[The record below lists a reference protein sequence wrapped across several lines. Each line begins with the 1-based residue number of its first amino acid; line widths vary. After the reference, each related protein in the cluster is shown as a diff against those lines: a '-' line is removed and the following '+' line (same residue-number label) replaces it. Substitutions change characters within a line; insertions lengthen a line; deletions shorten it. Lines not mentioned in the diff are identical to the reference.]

1 MIMFDLKKYLTLNE
15 LNDYIKT
22 AGYNYDLSLKT
33 DKAELLTTLQ
43 EFMRNKTLTAVI
55 YLDGIHNVEVIT
67 NGKSYVYNPLV
78 TVTGYF
84 DVKEQFLAITPNTT
98 YFPSLY
104 LYGFAT
110 LIPFELIEVV
120 PSTSSG
126 FKNRFSKDDLLLS
139 KIDYRFIAREDDF
152 NRLDIDLDKIQFPK
166 FQIDNI
172 FFQKPIPD
180 DELLIK
186 NARLKHE
193 LKNTKRQLGYYKKQ
207 LAYIE
212 NINHELSNG
221 FNDELL
227 LIGAMLNCLKNLN
240 PSFKQLTL
248 IEAINKKYPS
258 VKNLSPSTIKKKFSK
273 SKSFIKQYDT

>member
-15 LNDYIKT
+15 LNEYIKT
-22 AGYNYDLSLKT
+22 AGYFYDLDLNI
-33 DKAELLTTLQ
+33 DKAELLSTLQ
-43 EFMRNKTLTAVI
+43 EFMRNKALTAII
-55 YLDGIHNVEVIT
+55 YFDEIYNVEVLT
-67 NGKSYVYNPLV
+67 NGCYVHDPLV

-84 DVKEQFLAITPNTT
+84 DVTEQFLGVTPNTT
-98 YFPSLY
+98 YIPSLY
-104 LYGFAT
+104 SYGSAR
-110 LIPFELIEVV
+110 LIPYELIEVV

-152 NRLDIDLDKIQFPK
+152 NRLDIDLDKIKFPK

-258 VKNLSPSTIKKKFSK
+258 VKNLSSSTIKKKFSK
-273 SKSFIKQYDT
+273 SKSFIKQYDKE